1 MGVEHKMVSRHHSKR
16 YRALVEKIDRFR
28 IYSLA
33 EAVRLVKENASAKFD
48 ESVEV
53 AVRLGIDPKK
63 QEQTVAGSV
72 SLPHG
77 TGKKVRVLAFV
88 KGDKVDE
95 AQAASADYVGFEDLI
110 EKISSGWTDFD
121 VAVATPDTMAAVGRL
136 GKILGPK
143 GLMPSPKTQ
152 TVTFEIGAAIK
163 ALKAGRINYRN
174 DKTGNVHVVVGKVSF
189 ESQQLIENIQTVI
202 RELMRNKPATAK
214 GQFIRKVVLS
224 STMGVGVRI
233 DAKEFSESSKREV

>member
-1 MGVEHKMVSRHHSKR
+1 MRHSKR
-16 YRALVEKIDRFR
+16 YEQLRQKVDRNR
-28 IYSLA
+28 LYSLN
-33 EAVRLVKENASAKFD
+33 EAVRLVKENANAKFD

-53 AVRLGIDPKK
+53 AVKLGIDPKK
-63 QEQTVAGSV
+63 QDQMVSGTV

-95 AQAASADYVGFEDLI
+95 AQAAGADYVGFEDLI

-121 VAVATPDTMAAVGRL
+121 VAVATPDTMAGVGRL

-152 TVTFEIGAAIK
+152 TVTFDIGAAVK
-163 ALKAGRINYRN
+163 ALKAGRISYRT
-174 DKTGNVHVVVGKVSF
+174 DKTGNVHVAVGKVSF
-189 ESQQLIENIQTVI
+189 DEKQLVENIRSFMAELI
-202 RELMRNKPATAK
+202 RSKPASAK

-224 STMGVGVRI
+224 STMGVGVRV
-233 DAKEFSESSKREV
+233 DPKEFTDSVRREV